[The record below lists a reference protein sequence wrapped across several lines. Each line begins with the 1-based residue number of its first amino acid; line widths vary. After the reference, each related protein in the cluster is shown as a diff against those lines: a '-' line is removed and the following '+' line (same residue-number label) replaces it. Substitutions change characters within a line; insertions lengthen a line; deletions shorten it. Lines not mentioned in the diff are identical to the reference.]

1 MFLFQPDLGIG
12 EPPDST
18 MPSATRAF
26 LLPAE
31 AVTEAVEAGV
41 FRPIDPLVAALTIW
55 VTMHGIT
62 DVLLMGF
69 AIDDELL
76 DRLTDT
82 AIDTAIRG
90 LSA

>member
-12 EPPDST
+12 EAPDST

-31 AVTEAVEAGV
+31 AVTEAIEAGT
-41 FRPIDPLVAALTIW
+41 FRDVDPLLAALTIW
-55 VTMHGIT
+55 VTMHGVT
-62 DVLLMGF
+62 DMVLMGF

-76 DRLTDT
+76 DRLADT